1 MPDGGALVALLL
13 VASVAGTVALWYAID
28 SETDENPR
36 MDRSDAE
43 RAVRQ
48 DTDER
53 GENDDRTADD
63 DGDWGTDAE
72 WGVDDRE

>member
-1 MPDGGALVALLL
+1 MPAAGALFALLL
-13 VASVAGTVALWYAID
+13 VASVAGTIALWWAID

-53 GENDDRTADD
+53 GENEDRTDD
-63 DGDWGTDAE
+63 DDWGTDAE